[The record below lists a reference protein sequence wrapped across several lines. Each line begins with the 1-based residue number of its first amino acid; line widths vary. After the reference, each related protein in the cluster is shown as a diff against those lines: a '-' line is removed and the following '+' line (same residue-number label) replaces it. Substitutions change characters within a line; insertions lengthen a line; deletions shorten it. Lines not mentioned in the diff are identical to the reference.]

1 MARSEGIYDDD
12 AIIRRVYRE
21 QVMVLA
27 GPRAL
32 LMQAAHPVAWAG
44 FYAQTASKDEPYE
57 RLQRTAQIVE
67 LVTYGPRR
75 EAERAT
81 RRVRSMHGK
90 VRGELYEAAGRFPAG
105 TPYAAD
111 DPELLLWILA
121 TLVDSGMT
129 VYQRYVRRL
138 SPGEREALWQ
148 DYRIFGRLFG
158 LPDAAMPA
166 TYADFRR
173 YMRRMLDGDDL
184 FVTDDARTT
193 ARQIVMRP
201 PVPLAARPLVELAN
215 FVTVGLLPPRI
226 RHQYG
231 FRWDPA
237 RGLALFSHTEYA
249 RRVVVP
255 LLPGRLRYNE
265 RPHLRAAAA
274 VQASRPRAR
283 RISARRAASAAS
295 ASSGA

>member
-1 MARSEGIYDDD
+1 MANADGVYADD

-21 QVMVLA
+21 HVMVLA

-67 LVTYGPRR
+67 LVTFGPRA

-81 RRVRSMHGK
+81 RRVRSMHKK

-129 VYQRYVRRL
+129 VYQRYVRQL
-138 SPGEREALWQ
+138 TPGEREGLWQ
-148 DYRIFGRLFG
+148 DYRIFGRMFG
-158 LPDAAMPA
+158 LPDEAMPA
-166 TYADFRR
+166 SYADFRR

-184 FVTDDARTT
+184 FVTDEARTT
-193 ARQIVMRP
+193 AREIVMRP
-201 PVPLAARPLVELAN
+201 PVPLAARPLVELAK
-215 FVTVGLLPPRI
+215 FVTVGLLPARI
-226 RHQYG
+226 RSQYG
-231 FRWDPA
+231 FSWDPA
-237 RGLALFSHTEYA
+237 RGLVLLGHTEYA
-249 RRVVVP
+249 RRLLVP
-255 LLPGRLRYNE
+255 LLPGRLRYNT
-265 RPHLRAAAA
+265 RRHLTERAAAA
-274 VQASRPRAR
+274 
-283 RISARRAASAAS
+283 
-295 ASSGA
+295 

>member
-1 MARSEGIYDDD
+1 MASAEWIYPDD
-12 AIIRRVYRE
+12 AIIRRIYRE
-21 QVMVLA
+21 HVMVLA

-57 RLQRTAQIVE
+57 RLHRTAQIVE

-81 RRVRSMHGK
+81 RRVRSMHRK

-129 VYQRYVRRL
+129 VYRRYVRSL
-138 SPGEREALWQ
+138 TPGELEALWQ
-148 DYRIFGRLFG
+148 DWRIFGRLFG

-166 TYADFRR
+166 SYNDFRR

-184 FVTDDARTT
+184 FVTDEARAT

-201 PVPLAARPLVELAN
+201 PVPLAARPLLELAN
-215 FVTVGLLPPRI
+215 FVTVGLLPPQI
-226 RHQYG
+226 RRQYG
-231 FRWDPA
+231 FSWDPA
-237 RGLALFSHTEYA
+237 RGLVLLGHTEYA
-249 RRVVVP
+249 RRVLVP
-255 LLPGRLRYNE
+255 LLPGRLRYNA
-265 RPHLRAAAA
+265 RRHLIEQPAAA
-274 VQASRPRAR
+274 
-283 RISARRAASAAS
+283 
-295 ASSGA
+295 

>member
-1 MARSEGIYDDD
+1 MDGVYDDD

-21 QVMVLA
+21 HVMVLA

-129 VYQRYVRRL
+129 VYQRYVRPL
-138 SPGEREALWQ
+138 SRDEREALWQ
-148 DYRIFGRLFG
+148 DYRVFGRMFG
-158 LPDAAMPA
+158 LPDEAMPA
-166 TYADFRR
+166 TYGDFEQ
-173 YMRRMLDGDDL
+173 YMRRMLHGDDL
-184 FVTDDARTT
+184 YVTEDARTV
-193 ARQIVMRP
+193 AKEIVMRP
-201 PVPLAARPLVELAN
+201 PVPLAARPLLELAN
-215 FVTVGLLPPRI
+215 FVTVGLLPSQI
-226 RHQYG
+226 RRQYG
-231 FRWDPA
+231 FSWDPA
-237 RGLALFSHTEYA
+237 RHLVLYGHTEYA

-255 LLPGRLRYNE
+255 LLPGRLRYNA
-265 RPHLRAAAA
+265 RRHLNERAAA
-274 VQASRPRAR
+274 
-283 RISARRAASAAS
+283 
-295 ASSGA
+295 

>member
-1 MARSEGIYDDD
+1 VSHAGIYADD
-12 AIIRRVYRE
+12 AVIRRLYRE
-21 QVMVLA
+21 HVMVLA

-57 RLQRTAQIVE
+57 RLHRTARIVE
-67 LVTYGPRR
+67 LVTYGPRA

-90 VRGELYEAAGRFPAG
+90 VRGELHEAAGRFPAG

-129 VYQRYVRRL
+129 VYQRYVRQL
-138 SPGEREALWQ
+138 TPGERESLWQ
-148 DYRIFGRLFG
+148 DYRVFGRLFG
-158 LPDAAMPA
+158 LSDVAMPP
-166 TYADFRR
+166 TYEDFRR

-184 FVTDDARTT
+184 YVTEEARTT
-193 ARQIVMRP
+193 AREIVMRP
-201 PVPLAARPLVELAN
+201 PVPLAARPLLELAN

-226 RHQYG
+226 RREYG
-231 FRWDPA
+231 FSWDPA
-237 RGLALFSHTEYA
+237 RGLALFGHTEYA
-249 RRVVVP
+249 RRVLVP
-255 LLPGRLRYNE
+255 LLPGRLRYNA
-265 RPHLRAAAA
+265 RRHLTERAAA
-274 VQASRPRAR
+274 
-283 RISARRAASAAS
+283 
-295 ASSGA
+295 

>member
-1 MARSEGIYDDD
+1 MASAEGIYADD
-12 AIIRRVYRE
+12 AIIRRIYRE
-21 QVMVLA
+21 HVMVLA

-57 RLQRTAQIVE
+57 RLHRTAQIVE
-67 LVTYGPRR
+67 LVTFGPRG

-81 RRVRSMHGK
+81 RRVRAMHKK
-90 VRGELYEAAGRFPAG
+90 VRGELHEAAGRFAAG

-121 TLVDSGMT
+121 TLVDSGLV

-138 SPGEREALWQ
+138 SADEREALWQ
-148 DYRIFGRLFG
+148 DWRVFGAMFG
-158 LPDAAMPA
+158 IPGDRMSASY
-166 TYADFRR
+166 TDFRR

-184 FVTDDARTT
+184 HVTDEARAT

-201 PVPLAARPLVELAN
+201 PVPLAARPLLELAN

-226 RHQYG
+226 RGQYG
-231 FRWDPA
+231 FSWDPA
-237 RGLALFSHTEYA
+237 RGLVLLGHTEYA
-249 RRVVVP
+249 RRLLVP
-255 LLPGRLRYNE
+255 LLPGRLRYNA
-265 RPHLRAAAA
+265 RRHLAEGAAA
-274 VQASRPRAR
+274 
-283 RISARRAASAAS
+283 
-295 ASSGA
+295 

>member
-1 MARSEGIYDDD
+1 MASTDGIYDDD
-12 AIIRRVYRE
+12 AVIRRVYRE
-21 QVMVLA
+21 HVMVLA

-57 RLQRTAQIVE
+57 RLQRTARIVE
-67 LVTYGPRR
+67 LVTFGPRS

-81 RRVRSMHGK
+81 RRVRSMHK
-90 VRGELYEAAGRFPAG
+90 RVRGELYEAAGRYPAG
-105 TPYAAD
+105 TPYAAT

-129 VYQRYVRRL
+129 VYQRYVRTL
-138 SPGEREALWQ
+138 SPDELEGLWQ
-148 DYRIFGRLFG
+148 DYRVFGRLFG
-158 LPDAAMPA
+158 LPDDAMPR

-184 FVTDDARTT
+184 YVTDDARTV
-193 ARQIVMRP
+193 AKEIVMRP

-215 FVTVGLLPPRI
+215 FVTVGLLPSRI
-226 RHQYG
+226 RRQYG
-231 FRWDPA
+231 FSWDPA
-237 RGLALFSHTEYA
+237 RGLALRGHTEYA
-249 RRVVVP
+249 RRVLVP

-265 RPHLRAAAA
+265 RRHLRAGAAAVPPPRAAAA
-274 VQASRPRAR
+274 
-283 RISARRAASAAS
+283 
-295 ASSGA
+295 